1 MVLNPALQYTQS
13 ALNRSDELRRS
24 PELIKKLWQDPDC
37 YVVPVFQNKNLF
49 DASLNPLMVQQSL
62 LQSIELTHADVT
74 FLGLK
79 DKTPYFS
86 CLCDDVQAQAL
97 SELFPDAAF
106 TDLRAAGP
114 ALAAESAS
122 ILAYA
127 RGVSHWQSNNGYCAR
142 CGGKNKLESAG
153 HMMTCQSC
161 EAEIFP
167 RTDPAVIMLVE
178 HTDKKGRRQ
187 CLLGR
192 SPAWPQGCYST
203 LAGFVETGE
212 AIETAVI
219 REVFE
224 ETGIT
229 VSDPSYITSQPW
241 PFPQSVML
249 GFVAKASNQ
258 ELVIDKHELAD
269 AAWFSAEEIRAFGE
283 WADNTDGNKLPRV
296 DSIARYLID
305 GWLDGKC

>member
-1 MVLNPALQYTQS
+1 MVLNSALQYTQS
-13 ALNRSDELRRS
+13 SLNRSDELRRS
-24 PELIKKLWQDPDC
+24 PELIEKLWHNPDC
-37 YVVPVFQNKNLF
+37 AVLPVFQNKNLF
-49 DASLNPLMVQQSL
+49 DTKLDPVIAPQSL
-62 LQSIELTHADVT
+62 LQSSRLDHSDVT

-86 CLCDDVQAQAL
+86 CVCDDAQAKAWC
-97 SELFPDAAF
+97 ELFPDAAF
-106 TDLRAAGP
+106 TDLRTAGP
-114 ALAAESAS
+114 ALSAEAAS

-127 RGVSHWQSNNGYCAR
+127 RGISHWQSNNRYCAK
-142 CGGKNKLESAG
+142 CGGENKLESAG
-153 HMMTCQSC
+153 HMMKCRLC

-178 HTDKKGRRQ
+178 HIDDQGSRK

-192 SPAWPQGCYST
+192 SPAWAPGCYST

-212 AIETAVI
+212 SIETAVI

-229 VSDPSYITSQPW
+229 VSDPAYVTSQPW

-249 GFVAKASNQ
+249 GFVAKASNM
-258 ELVIDKHELAD
+258 ELVVDKHELAD
-269 AAWFSAEEIRAFGE
+269 AAWFSPEEIRTFGE
-283 WADNTDGNKLPRV
+283 WVDNNDGYKLPRV

-305 GWLDGKC
+305 GWLAGKR